1 MYNLRRESER
11 RTTLPPDE
19 AVLPLIVRGGG
30 TLARTI
36 VQPSSRPNRSQT
48 GSDSDYEPT
57 DASST
62 TGSERGSVAM
72 AEELDT
78 EFDASGTATSKYIK
92 LFSDLLIHVLVI
104 ALDIT
109 DDHGMLPGLFLPS
122 CPGTP
127 DIYDDHGT
135 QPGSSL
141 FLRSD
146 TPDINDGN
154 RGGLP
159 CFVAAESLTGAI
171 TCPPPTSD
179 AFQGLLIVANEM
191 GFMYGS
197 PEREGRVSLFN
208 DTAQRPITPPITP
221 TSHTVMSLPFNQP
234 EVSSTPLFFTL
245 PSADNWSDAALLVS
259 VCLKCGSYKHSVLR
273 TPLPKSVLGT
283 YGCLVQST
291 EAAVSSITSLLR
303 TLDGHEVWLATS
315 RKPILMDGKK
325 YHESPMAGYIELGC
339 LTALDLSVE
348 FRPAVDCDERRQLME
363 MQDITVGTPIYI
375 LYIWSSE
382 SERAS
387 PVLWGPS
394 ALGNSNVD
402 VAAQV
407 DVAAL
412 LMEEQYMALFN
423 ELIIDAPT
431 AQSTF
436 TMIIFVRIVMEACQ
450 TLRVK
455 CTRGAGLYLV
465 SGRHQLSAAQVI
477 LAFRRQD
484 NMPYLQPKTFLNH
497 RGWFFRA
504 ETLHETLLKTYPR
517 HSQMSNRLT
526 KERTMIDWLGDL
538 LQTPLSEARHLRPFV
553 YGSMSEFHKKLDTLE
568 RQNNL
573 RGVRQKTGEGSCSV
587 RGGKRGSP
595 EESGDESGD

>member
-19 AVLPLIVRGGG
+19 AVLPLIVCGGG

-72 AEELDT
+72 A
-78 EFDASGTATSKYIK
+78 
-92 LFSDLLIHVLVI
+92 
-104 ALDIT
+104 
-109 DDHGMLPGLFLPS
+109 
-122 CPGTP
+122 
-127 DIYDDHGT
+127 DDHGT

-141 FLRSD
+141 FSRSN
-146 TPDINDGN
+146 TPDINVSDGN

-191 GFMYGS
+191 GF
-197 PEREGRVSLFN
+197 
-208 DTAQRPITPPITP
+208 I
-221 TSHTVMSLPFNQP
+221 
-234 EVSSTPLFFTL
+234 
-245 PSADNWSDAALLVS
+245 
-259 VCLKCGSYKHSVLR
+259 VLC

-291 EAAVSSITSLLR
+291 EAAVSSITSLLQ

-339 LTALDLSVE
+339 LTALDRSVE

-363 MQDITVGTPIYI
+363 MQDITIGTPIYI

-394 ALGNSNVD
+394 ALGNSNID

-412 LMEEQYMALFN
+412 LMEEQHMALFN

-436 TMIIFVRIVMEACQ
+436 TMIIF
-450 TLRVK
+450 
-455 CTRGAGLYLV
+455 
-465 SGRHQLSAAQVI
+465 
-477 LAFRRQD
+477 
-484 NMPYLQPKTFLNH
+484 
-497 RGWFFRA
+497 
-504 ETLHETLLKTYPR
+504 
-517 HSQMSNRLT
+517 MSNRLT

-538 LQTPLSEARHLRPFV
+538 LQTPLSEARHLRPF
-553 YGSMSEFHKKLDTLE
+553 KLDMLE

>member
-48 GSDSDYEPT
+48 GSDSDYKPT

-141 FLRSD
+141 FSRSD

-208 DTAQRPITPPITP
+208 DTAQRPITLPITP

-245 PSADNWSDAALLVS
+245 PPADNWSDAALLVS

-436 TMIIFVRIVMEACQ
+436 TMIIFVRIVME
-450 TLRVK
+450 
-455 CTRGAGLYLV
+455 
-465 SGRHQLSAAQVI
+465 
-477 LAFRRQD
+477 
-484 NMPYLQPKTFLNH
+484 PKTFLNH
-497 RGWFFRA
+497 RGWVFWA
-504 ETLHETLLKTYPR
+504 ETLHETLLKTYPC